1 MFEKN
6 KKKIINLALLISLPS
21 LIFILTT
28 GGKIIS
34 PYFTY
39 WISEISSE
47 IQVPWF
53 VWLYFQNTAMLQFP
67 LFAAPGYGIEI
78 LGQMD
83 STTIP
88 MNDAIPLFAIL
99 FKMLRSIFTDTI
111 QYFGLWIYCSFLLQF
126 FFAKKILDLFINDK
140 TTSFILALFFVISPV
155 LFHRLDLEHVA
166 LFGHWAILA
175 AIYCLLNK
183 ETKYQNWLILI
194 IVSLLISGYIAS
206 MVLGIYI
213 FAQIYSLFIKSEE
226 KISHI
231 IKLLGTVAIFFF
243 ASSVIGYDLN
253 AGDYF
258 VGGFGNYRFN
268 INSFFDPAPTNWP
281 IGSSNLGAHSW
292 SSIMPDLK
300 GAPLSTSGD
309 YEGFGFLGIGVIALG
324 IYSFFLLLKN
334 PTTVLNKRVL
344 PLIVL
349 ASVCLICSM
358 SNEIMFNETEIF
370 TYNIPSF
377 LKQYTNSLRASGRF
391 IWPTY
396 YLLYIGIFVLS
407 YRNTK
412 KEFFKIIIISL
423 FLIQIY
429 DSLDMFQYVRNR
441 FNASSTAPQ
450 VTSSLYMKADYWKEF
465 AAKYKR
471 VRLIPPDGIDSNV
484 FFEVTLYAAENN
496 MPIDSVYL
504 PRYDR
509 KKAEKLREKTFGDL
523 THDNLEGDTLYFF
536 VYYDNSELDSRTK
549 KSWDFLNKKRKDS
562 DFVGEIDGFKVYAP
576 NFFSK

>member
-1 MFEKN
+1 VFEKN
-6 KKKIINLALLISLPS
+6 KSKIINLVFLVGLPS
-21 LIFILTT
+21 LVFILTT

-39 WISEISSE
+39 WIAEISSE
-47 IQVPWF
+47 IHVPWF

-78 LGQMD
+78 LGQMG
-83 STTIP
+83 STTIA
-88 MNDAIPLFAIL
+88 MNDAVPLFAIL
-99 FKMLRSIFTDTI
+99 FKILSPVLTDPI
-111 QYFGLWIYCSFLLQF
+111 QYFGLWIYCSLLLQF
-126 FFAKKILDLFINDK
+126 FFAKKILDLFINEK
-140 TTSFILALFFVISPV
+140 TISFILALFFVISPV

-183 ETKYQNWLILI
+183 ETKYRNWLTLI
-194 IVSLLISGYIAS
+194 VVSLFTTGYIAS

-213 FAQIYSLFIKSEE
+213 FAQIYSLFIRPDE
-226 KISHI
+226 KISHVL
-231 IKLLGTVAIFFF
+231 KLLGAVAIFFC
-243 ASSVIGYDLN
+243 ALPIIGYDVD
-253 AGDYF
+253 AGSYF
-258 VGGFGNYRFN
+258 AGGFGNYRFN
-268 INSFFDPAPTNWP
+268 INSFFDPASTNWP
-281 IGSSNLGAHSW
+281 IGSSNLGTHSW

-309 YEGFGFLGIGVIALG
+309 YEGFGFLGIGVMALG
-324 IYSFFLLLKN
+324 VYSFFLLLKN
-334 PTTVLNKRVL
+334 PPAVLNKRVL

-349 ASVCLICSM
+349 TSIFLIYSM

-370 TYNIPSF
+370 TYNVPSF

-391 IWPTY
+391 IWPAY

-423 FLIQIY
+423 FVIQIY
-429 DSLDMFQYVRNR
+429 DSSDMFQYVRNR
-441 FNASSTAPQ
+441 FNVSSTVPQ
-450 VTSSLYMKADYWKEF
+450 ATSSLYMKADYWKEF
-465 AAKYKR
+465 ATKYKR
-471 VRLIPPDGIDSNV
+471 VRLIPPDGIDSNA

-496 MPIDSVYL
+496 LPIDSVYL
-504 PRYDR
+504 ARYDR
-509 KKAEKLREKTFGDL
+509 KKAEKLREKTFNDL
-523 THDNLEGDTLYFF
+523 THDNLEDDTLYFF

-549 KSWDFLNKKRKDS
+549 KSWDFLNKKRQDS